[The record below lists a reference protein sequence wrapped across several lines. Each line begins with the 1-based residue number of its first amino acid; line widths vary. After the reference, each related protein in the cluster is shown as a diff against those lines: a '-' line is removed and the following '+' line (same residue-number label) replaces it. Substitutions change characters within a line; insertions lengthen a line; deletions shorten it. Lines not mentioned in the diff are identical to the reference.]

1 MALSQRVN
9 ELIPR
14 RAVLGALMF
23 FACMFSYVIRTNLS
37 IIIVAMV
44 AGKKGGATRGPEC
57 NADGFVNYTAVANQS
72 LMTTALPDYGPRYPW
87 SQNVV
92 GLILAAYFYGTLPSS
107 VPGGMLAEKFGGARV
122 VAFATLIPAVLNLLM
137 PYAADAHYMLLV
149 ILRFIMGFFGV
160 SLYKRFFLGFD
171 MKNAGVLTGLP
182 YITRLL
188 AGVLF
193 ALAGDFCR
201 RKSVMTTGWIRR
213 IFMIFSHVLPA
224 ICLILISYAGCN
236 RFTAIAM
243 MTLALT
249 FNGAACQTSLQ
260 NHQDLAPNFAG
271 SLYGIMNTFG
281 SFSGFIIPAILGV
294 LINEHNGMLEWRVMF
309 WISSIVFASATL
321 LFWIFGSAEV
331 QPWNDLSIG
340 LKTAN
345 IEVAEEQK
353 RINSKEAEANEE
365 EENEKL

>member
-1 MALSQRVN
+1 IIHDKKKFPFSQSAVYPALHAMIARWVPPN
-9 ELIPR
+9 EK
-14 RAVLGALMF
+14 GMF
-23 FACMFSYVIRTNLS
+23 VWTMQGGPFGTFVTLSVCGLVIHTNGWKAAFYVTSGCMFVFYLLWVWLAYDTPDVHPTISEKEKNYIKEQIGSS
-37 IIIVAMV
+37 ISKKTQKLPLRYIVTSLPFLVLLYAHFANMW
-44 AGKKGGATRGPEC
+44 GIYFISISGPK
-57 NADGFVNYTAVANQS
+57 YT
-72 LMTTALPDYGPRYPW
+72 LE
-87 SQNVV
+87 
-92 GLILAAYFYGTLPSS
+92 I
-107 VPGGMLAEKFGGARV
+107 
-122 VAFATLIPAVLNLLM
+122 
-137 PYAADAHYMLLV
+137 
-149 ILRFIMGFFGV
+149 
-160 SLYKRFFLGFD
+160 LGFD